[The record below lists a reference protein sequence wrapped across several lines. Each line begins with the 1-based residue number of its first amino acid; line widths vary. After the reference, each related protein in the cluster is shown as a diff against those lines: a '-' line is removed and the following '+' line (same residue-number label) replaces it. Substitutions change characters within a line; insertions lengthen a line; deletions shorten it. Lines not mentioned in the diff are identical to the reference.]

1 MESSNIFHWLFDQ
14 GDFELI
20 LQRIF
25 LLLDGASLE
34 ACSLVC
40 KQWRQFILRLFQRQK
55 VQNALRNSWS
65 KGVSSSRRIQLGS
78 RFMAMKADG
87 TSIAVGLEDGSI
99 ELWERIG
106 QPNSTSK
113 LKQAQPYRRLAP
125 ANKHNDLVRVI
136 DLSPH
141 WIVSGSWDASIK
153 LWNRSNGTLLSSYV
167 SEEGPI
173 SGIHLNE
180 SSKYILFSARSGK
193 VKKLKISQDECL
205 VLCGSFEMNHGD
217 CIIDISIDDNY
228 LLSGGSDA
236 KLLLWN
242 FENGK
247 F

>member
-1 MESSNIFHWLFDQ
+1 MEEGHLFHWLFDG
-14 GDFELI
+14 GDYELI

-25 LLLDGASLE
+25 LLLDGSSLE

-40 KQWRQFILRLFQRQK
+40 KQWRRFILRLFQRQK
-55 VQNALRNSWS
+55 VQNQLKISWS

-78 RFMAMKADG
+78 RFMAMKADA

-106 QPNSTSK
+106 QCNAISK
-113 LKQAQPYRRLAP
+113 LNQPYKRLSP
-125 ANKHNDLVRVI
+125 PCKHNDLVRVI

-153 LWNRSNGTLLSSYV
+153 LWNRKNGTLLASYV
-167 SEEGPI
+167 TEEGPI

-180 SSKYILFSARSGK
+180 SNKHILFSARSGK
-193 VKKLKISQDECL
+193 VKKLLITQEECL
-205 VLCGSFEMNHGD
+205 VLSDLFEMNHGD
-217 CIIDISIDDNY
+217 CIIDISIDDQY

-236 KLLLWN
+236 KLILWN
-242 FENGK
+242 FDEGK
-247 F
+247 QF